1 MVLEEALINA
11 RLPYRVYGGLRFFE
25 RQEIKDA
32 LAYLR
37 LISHRD
43 DDSSFERIV
52 NKPTRG
58 IGARTLE
65 GIRSYARANSCSL
78 WRAAGAVASDE
89 LAGRAANA
97 VLGFMN
103 LVEKM
108 ARETAGLDLQDQ
120 VDHVIHAS
128 GLVDMFRND

>member
-1 MVLEEALINA
+1 MPACLTAFTVACA
-11 RLPYRVYGGLRFFE
+11 FFE

-43 DDSSFERIV
+43 DDSSFERVV

-65 GIRSYARANSCSL
+65 AMRSYARANSCSM

-89 LAGRAANA
+89 LSGRASTATI
-97 VLGFMN
+97 VFLN
-103 LVEKM
+103 LIERM
-108 ARETAGLDLQDQ
+108 AKATDGLDLHEQ
-120 VDHVIHAS
+120 VDHVIHTS
-128 GLVDMFRND
+128 GLIEFFKT